1 MKTISFYLVL
11 LSVTGFLFSGC
22 SEPDSED
29 SDLILIGHRGL
40 SISHPEN
47 SEEAI
52 TALIESGC
60 RYLETDITFSGDDS
74 VMLFH
79 DYETDRLTPFSGST
93 ISFPVSELR
102 EGFKSK
108 MGGTLLTF
116 SQFASRYGNQFD
128 EIYLDL
134 KSGQGD
140 AIFKVIRQTLNIAKT
155 AGITQK
161 LIFTCP
167 YTAEL
172 DSVIKISPGMKT
184 AIDSGPEG
192 VSIAIKKKYPMVL
205 IEQSDLNQYLYSLAS
220 ESGIKI
226 IGYTINSLPEMQN
239 AIELG
244 VNGVM
249 TDNPS
254 LFRDAGY

>member
-1 MKTISFYLVL
+1 MKTISFFLAF

-22 SEPDSED
+22 SEPEAEV
-29 SDLILIGHRGL
+29 SDFTLIGHRGL
-40 SISHPEN
+40 SISNPEN
-47 SEEAI
+47 SEEGI
-52 TALIESGC
+52 TALLASGC
-60 RYLETDITFSGDDS
+60 TNLETDITLSGDDS

-93 ISFPVSELR
+93 LSYTVGELR
-102 EGFKSK
+102 AGFKTR

-116 SQFASRYGNQFD
+116 SQFASRYGKQFD
-128 EIYLDL
+128 AIYLDL

-140 AIFKVIRQTLNIAKT
+140 AIYRLIRQTLSIAQKT
-155 AGITQK
+155 GITQK

-167 YTAEL
+167 YTAGL
-172 DSVIKISPGMKT
+172 DSVIKLSPGIKT
-184 AIDSGPEG
+184 AIDDGPEG
-192 VSIAIKKKYPMVL
+192 VSIAIKNKYPVVL

-226 IGYTINSLPEMQN
+226 IGYTINSLPEMQT
-239 AIELG
+239 AISSG

-249 TDNPS
+249 TDNPP

>member
-11 LSVTGFLFSGC
+11 LSVTGFFYSGC
-22 SEPDSED
+22 SETDSEG

-40 SISHPEN
+40 SISNPEN

-52 TALIESGC
+52 TALIKSGC
-60 RYLETDITFSGDDS
+60 RYLETDITISGDDS
-74 VMLFH
+74 VILFH
-79 DYETDRLTPFSGST
+79 DDETDRLTPFSGST
-93 ISFPVSELR
+93 LSFPANELR
-102 EGFKSK
+102 EGFRSK

-140 AIFKVIRQTLNIAKT
+140 AIFKLIRQTINIAKT
-155 AGITQK
+155 TGITQK

-167 YTAEL
+167 YTAGL
-172 DSVIKISPGMKT
+172 DSVLKISPGIKT
-184 AIDSGPEG
+184 AIDNGPEG
-192 VSIAIKKKYPMVL
+192 VSIAIQKNYPVVL
-205 IEQSDLNQYLYSLAS
+205 IEQSDLNPYLYSLARG
-220 ESGIKI
+220 SGVKI
-226 IGYTINSLPEMQN
+226 IGYTINSLPEIQK
-239 AIELG
+239 AIESG